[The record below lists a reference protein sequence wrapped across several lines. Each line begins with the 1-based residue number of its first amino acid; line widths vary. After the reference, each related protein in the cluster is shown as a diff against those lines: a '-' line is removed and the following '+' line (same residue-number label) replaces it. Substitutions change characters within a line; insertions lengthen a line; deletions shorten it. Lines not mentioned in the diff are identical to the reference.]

1 PPLLAHLSRPTPPP
15 PISPLFPY
23 TTLSRSERGDVGAAA
38 DALESALRAYPSDY
52 DAINDLIEIAGDA
65 APSRITDAM
74 MRAFELERQPD
85 NKRRLGLALTVR
97 LLRASRLEPARE
109 TIARLAEE
117 HPDDLKVLML
127 LAEVHAGRESWSRAM
142 AALERIAEHPEAPS

>member
-74 MRAFELERQPD
+74 MRAFELERQPED
-85 NKRRLGLALTVR
+85 RKSTRLNSSHVKISYAVFCLKTKKTV
-97 LLRASRLEPARE
+97 
-109 TIARLAEE
+109 
-117 HPDDLKVLML
+117 
-127 LAEVHAGRESWSRAM
+127 
-142 AALERIAEHPEAPS
+142 